1 MSEASGTGAGSNA
14 LTPVGPVGIAR
25 RGHNAPVA
33 GRGARALAR
42 LVGRSAVRRA
52 AFAGVAFGAGF
63 QLSRMLRG
71 AQLPEAASTARDVL
85 RVAAGGDPVA
95 EGRLAGQ
102 WVRETITIVV
112 GMPGTRGRR
121 GGT

>member
-1 MSEASGTGAGSNA
+1 MSEASGTGAESNA
-14 LTPVGPVGIAR
+14 LAPVGPVGIAR
-25 RGHNAPVA
+25 RGHNAAVA
-33 GRGARALAR
+33 GRGAR

-63 QLSRMLRG
+63 QLSRMLRA

-95 EGRLAGQ
+95 EGRLAGR

-112 GMPGTRGRR
+112 GIPGSRGRR
-121 GGT
+121 GGK

>member
-1 MSEASGTGAGSNA
+1 MSEASGTGAESNA
-14 LTPVGPVGIAR
+14 LSPVGPVGIAR

-42 LVGRSAVRRA
+42 FVGRPAVRRA

-71 AQLPEAASTARDVL
+71 QLPEAASTARDVL

-95 EGRLAGQ
+95 EGRLAGR

-112 GMPGTRGRR
+112 GIPGSRGRR
-121 GGT
+121 GRN

>member
-1 MSEASGTGAGSNA
+1 M
-14 LTPVGPVGIAR
+14 AR
-25 RGHNAPVA
+25 F
-33 GRGARALAR
+33 
-42 LVGRSAVRRA
+42 VGRPAVRRA

-95 EGRLAGQ
+95 EGRLAGR

-112 GMPGTRGRR
+112 GIPGSRGRN
-121 GGT
+121 